1 MREHLNRSLKNMEG
15 LHPDLIRVLNRALQ
29 TSQTM
34 FVVTEGLRSPER
46 QKELKRIGATKT
58 LKSRHLKQADGY
70 GHAFDFYAYVDT
82 NKDGKITFFEEMA
95 NVRLMLGIADSIK
108 KAAVDEKVSITY
120 GGDWRKFK
128 DYPHFELNRAVY
140 PGN

>member
-1 MREHLNRSLKNMEG
+1 MRQWTQRSLDNMKG

-29 TSQTM
+29 TSPTM
-34 FVVTEGLRSPER
+34 LVVTEGLRTLER
-46 QKELKRIGATKT
+46 QKELVRIGASKT

-70 GHAFDFYAYVDT
+70 GHAFDFYALVDI
-82 NKDGKITFFEEMA
+82 NKDGKVSFEEMA
-95 NVRLMLGIADSIK
+95 NVRLMLGIADAIK
-108 KAAVDEKVSITY
+108 KAAADEKVSITY
-120 GGDWRKFK
+120 GGDWRKFR

>member
-1 MREHLNRSLKNMEG
+1 MRSPIQRSLDNMKG
-15 LHPDLIRVLNRALQ
+15 LHPDLIRVINRASD
-29 TSQTM
+29 TSLTS
-34 FVVTEGLRSPER
+34 FVVTEGLRTLER
-46 QKELKRIGATKT
+46 QKELLRIGATKT

-70 GHAFDFYAYVDT
+70 GHAFDFYAYVDI
-82 NKDGKITFFEEMA
+82 NSDGKIAFEEMS
-95 NVRLMLGIADSIK
+95 NVRLMLGIADAIK

>member
-1 MREHLNRSLKNMEG
+1 MRSWTQRSLDNMKG
-15 LHPDLIRVLNRALQ
+15 LHPDLILVLNRALQ
-29 TSQTM
+29 TSPTM
-34 FVVTEGLRSPER
+34 FVVTEGLRTLER
-46 QKELKRIGATKT
+46 QKELLRIGATKT

-70 GHAFDFYAYVDT
+70 GHAFDFYALVDI
-82 NKDGKITFFEEMA
+82 NNDGKVSFEEMS
-95 NVRLMLGIADSIK
+95 NVRLMLGIADAIK
-108 KAAVDEKVSITY
+108 KAAAEEKVAITY

>member
-1 MREHLNRSLKNMEG
+1 MRTWTKRSLDNMKG

-29 TSQTM
+29 TSPTM
-34 FVVTEGLRSPER
+34 FVVTEGLRTLER
-46 QKELKRIGATKT
+46 QRELLRIGATKT

-70 GHAFDFYAYVDT
+70 GHAFDFYALVDI
-82 NKDGKITFFEEMA
+82 NKDGKISFEEMA
-95 NVRLMLGIADSIK
+95 NVRLMLGIAGAIK
-108 KAAVDEKVSITY
+108 KAAAEEKVSLTY

>member
-1 MREHLNRSLKNMEG
+1 MKSSIQRSIDNMKG
-15 LHPDLIRVLNRALQ
+15 LHPDLIRVLNRASE
-29 TSQTM
+29 TSPHT
-34 FVVTEGLRSPER
+34 FVVTEGLRTLDR
-46 QKELKRIGATKT
+46 QKELVRIGASKT

-82 NKDGKITFFEEMA
+82 NKDGKITFEEMA
-95 NVRLMLGIADSIK
+95 NVRLMLGIAGAI
-108 KAAVDEKVSITY
+108 KAAAAEENVAITY

-128 DYPHFELNRAVY
+128 DYPHFELSRKVY

>member
-1 MREHLNRSLKNMEG
+1 MKSPIQRSLDNMKG
-15 LHPDLIRVLNRALQ
+15 LHPDLIRVLNRASE
-29 TSQTM
+29 TSPTS
-34 FVVTEGLRSPER
+34 FVVTEGLRTLER
-46 QKELKRIGATKT
+46 QKEIMRIGATKT

-82 NKDGKITFFEEMA
+82 NRDGKITFEEMSS
-95 NVRLMLGIADSIK
+95 VRLMLPIADAIK
-108 KAAVDEKVSITY
+108 KAAAEEKVAITY

-128 DYPHFELNRAVY
+128 DYPHFELDRKVY

>member
-1 MREHLNRSLKNMEG
+1 MREHLDRSLKNMEG

-29 TSQTM
+29 ITPTM
-34 FVVTEGLRSPER
+34 FVVTEGLRSLER
-46 QKELKRIGATKT
+46 QKELKRIGASKT

-82 NKDGKITFFEEMA
+82 NSDGKIAFEEMS
-95 NVRLMLGIADSIK
+95 NVRLMLGIADAIK